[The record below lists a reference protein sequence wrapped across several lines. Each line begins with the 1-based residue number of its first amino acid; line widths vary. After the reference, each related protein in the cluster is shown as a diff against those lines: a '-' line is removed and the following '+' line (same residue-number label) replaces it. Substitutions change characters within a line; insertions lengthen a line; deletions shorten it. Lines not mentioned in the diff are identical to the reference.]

1 MGRRRSPNR
10 DKARELWEQSGGT
23 LSNREIAAQLAED
36 EKVIAVW
43 KQRDGWLKSNVVQH
57 SEYVVQQTPKRL
69 NQKLIRAVEQNEE
82 LTEKEKAFCLH
93 WVKSF
98 NATAATI
105 AAAYDTKYPNR
116 VGWELLQKPH
126 IQAEIKRLKE
136 IRNMDML
143 GAAEDVLALHWRIAF
158 GDVGDFVDWGR
169 VEVPVMSAFGPVEVE
184 VEDPKTKQKHKVALT
199 REVNDVRFRESTQVD
214 TQLVSKV
221 KIGRDG
227 ASIELRSADKSMAF
241 LERYFTMNPMDK
253 HKKAF
258 DDAKL
263 ALERQKAQAGKEPPG
278 QDDGFIEAMK
288 AKAGEV
294 WTDEDSGDVP
304 V

>member
-1 MGRRRSPNR
+1 MGRPRSPNR
-10 DKARELWEQSGGT
+10 DKAKELWEQSGGALT
-23 LSNREIAAQLAED
+23 NREIAAQLGED

-57 SEYVVQQTPKRL
+57 SGNVVQQTPKRL
-69 NQKLIRAVEQNEE
+69 NRKLVQAVEQNEE

-98 NATAATI
+98 NATAAAL
-105 AAAYDTKYPNR
+105 AAGYDTRYPNR

-126 IQAEIKRLKE
+126 IKAEVQRLKE

-143 GAAEDVLALHWRIAF
+143 GAVDDVLALHWRIAF
-158 GDVGDFVDWGR
+158 GDLGDFVDWGR
-169 VEVPVMSAFGPVEVE
+169 VEVPVMGAFGPVMIQVPGSEE
-184 VEDPKTKQKHKVALT
+184 KVVLK
-199 REVNDVRFRESTQVD
+199 EIVNDVRFRDSTRVD

-258 DDAKL
+258 DEAKL
-263 ALERQKAQAGKEPPG
+263 ALERQKSQVGKEPPV
-278 QDDGFIEAMK
+278 QDDGFIEAMN